1 MEYVIFVLIVA
12 VILGIFLILKFSKWK
27 KLTSSQKLLIL
38 KNYKTILASTD
49 IKHQIID
56 FDKLYHKILLELGYK
71 WTFWE
76 ILKQKPKVIWDINKV
91 WELHKLRNKLVH
103 EFGSLPE
110 ELLKQKSGEYN
121 KLIMSLMK
129 EIT

>member
-1 MEYVIFVLIVA
+1 MEYVIFVLVIA

-38 KNYKTILASTD
+38 KNYKQILASND
-49 IKHQIID
+49 VKHQIID

-103 EFGSLPE
+103 EFGWLSEDILI
-110 ELLKQKSGEYN
+110 QKSGEYN
-121 KLIMSLMK
+121 KLIMSLIK
-129 EIT
+129 GV